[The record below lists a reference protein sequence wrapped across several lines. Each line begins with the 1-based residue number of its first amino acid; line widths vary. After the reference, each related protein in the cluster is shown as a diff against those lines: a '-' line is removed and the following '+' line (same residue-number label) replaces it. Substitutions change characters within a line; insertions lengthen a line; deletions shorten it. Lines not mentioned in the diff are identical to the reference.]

1 MKHGMH
7 LGDYLDLEW
16 FLEQDKAAAP
26 GQILERDRKL
36 GLAALAESV
45 SPELYGQFWLAQRR
59 EQDAGTLPSGI
70 LATLMT
76 VLGWV
81 LACSGLLAGISL
93 VRGLLLYSG
102 AEPVNVSVFLLLAV
116 FPQAGL
122 CLLAAGMLVARALGR
137 GELRIPL
144 RRLLDLLWRRP
155 GLLSPQ
161 AGFVRALF
169 LSRGWPA
176 RMLAWD
182 SLRRL
187 HLGGLCLAA
196 GSLAGMIVSVAVT
209 DLAFGWQSTLQV
221 GAQGMHGL
229 VSTLALPWSWL
240 PTHWG
245 LAPSLSQI
253 EGSRIIL
260 KDGISTL
267 ANADLIAWWPFL
279 SMCIFSYALLPR
291 LLLVV
296 LSHRAL
302 RRVERDFVHPDL
314 GRIVDRMR
322 APRLGSATAGE
333 RASTPLPLGGSL
345 DRKDVEGA
353 VASAAGGEV
362 GCVLLLPP
370 ELQGRIG
377 NEALGEL
384 ALRVCGYPLSRV
396 FPVALDAEEIRQLLA
411 ECAGFA
417 WTGGHERF
425 VVLVEGWQPP
435 IRENL
440 QALNFL
446 GLEGGGSRSLTL
458 VLAGRPAG
466 GNWLTAPS
474 GAEQEMWTEAVA
486 RLAPLRV
493 DIFGASS

>member
-1 MKHGMH
+1 MM
-7 LGDYLDLEW
+7 
-16 FLEQDKAAAP
+16 
-26 GQILERDRKL
+26 
-36 GLAALAESV
+36 
-45 SPELYGQFWLAQRR
+45 
-59 EQDAGTLPSGI
+59 
-70 LATLMT
+70 
-76 VLGWV
+76 
-81 LACSGLLAGISL
+81 
-93 VRGLLLYSG
+93 
-102 AEPVNVSVFLLLAV
+102 
-116 FPQAGL
+116 
-122 CLLAAGMLVARALGR
+122 
-137 GELRIPL
+137 
-144 RRLLDLLWRRP
+144 
-155 GLLSPQ
+155 
-161 AGFVRALF
+161 
-169 LSRGWPA
+169 
-176 RMLAWD
+176 
-182 SLRRL
+182 
-187 HLGGLCLAA
+187 
-196 GSLAGMIVSVAVT
+196 VSVAVT

-240 PTHWG
+240 PAHWG

-279 SMCIFSYALLPR
+279 SMCILSYALLPR

-296 LSHRAL
+296 LANRAL

-322 APRLGSATAGE
+322 APRLGSATTGE
-333 RASTPLPLGGSL
+333 RASTPLPLGGSP
-345 DRKDVEGA
+345 DRKDAESA

-396 FPVALDAEEIRQLLA
+396 FPVELDAEEIRQLLA

-425 VVLVEGWQPP
+425 VVLIEGWQPP

-446 GLEGGGSRSLTL
+446 GLEGGRSRSLTL

-474 GAEQEMWTEAVA
+474 GSEQEMWTEAVA